1 MHFYKILFSTPDDA
15 SARKCERIFGKTSL
29 LFRIQCAIIEAEMR
43 KHEAFIDIFALH
55 SNIVARVIIK
65 AKELFGRLEKAD
77 L

>member
-1 MHFYKILFSTPDDA
+1 MCYNRSGNAEARSIYGHFRALFKHSA
-15 SARKCERIFGKTSL
+15 SDV
-29 LFRIQCAIIEAEMR
+29 IIEAEMR
-43 KHEAFIDIFALH
+43 KHEVFIDIFALH

>member
-1 MHFYKILFSTPDDA
+1 MYGHFRALFKHSA
-15 SARKCERIFGKTSL
+15 SEV
-29 LFRIQCAIIEAEMR
+29 IIEAEIR
-43 KHEAFIDIFALH
+43 KHKVFAVISTLH

>member
-1 MHFYKILFSTPDDA
+1 
-15 SARKCERIFGKTSL
+15 
-29 LFRIQCAIIEAEMR
+29 MR